1 MTDWKNAITDV
12 PGIVVGHAQDDEAK
26 TGVTVVLA
34 AGGAV
39 AAVDVRGGAPD
50 AIGTDTLQPGNL
62 VEKAHAIVLTG
73 GSAFGLASVTGVRQW
88 LEEHG
93 EGFDTQVAKV
103 PIVGGAVLFD
113 LGVGRADVRPD
124 AAMGYAAC
132 VAASADEARVGAVG
146 AGTGATVG
154 KLMGPQLASAG
165 GVGTA
170 SIDVGGGLVVG
181 ALFAV
186 NALGEVVDP
195 ATGQI
200 VAGIRNPAGGE
211 PAFFETLGVMKQMA
225 GMRAGGGNTVIGV
238 VATNATLD
246 RAMAL
251 RVAHMAHDGL
261 ARAVRPAHTLYDGD
275 VIFVLC
281 TGQVAADVNVVG
293 AFAAEAVSAAII
305 RAVK

>member
-1 MTDWKNAITDV
+1 MAESKNAITDV
-12 PGIVVGHAQDDEAK
+12 PGILVGHAQHDEAR

-34 AGGAV
+34 PGGAV

-93 EGFDTQVAKV
+93 EGFDTGVAKV

-132 VAASADEARVGAVG
+132 ATASADEARVGALG
-146 AGTGATVG
+146 AGSGATVG
-154 KLMGPQLASAG
+154 KMMGPQLASAG

-170 SIDVGGGLVVG
+170 SIALGGGLVVG

-200 VAGIRNPAGGE
+200 VAGIRNPAGSE
-211 PAFFETLGVMKQMA
+211 PAFLETLSVMKQMA
-225 GMRAGGGNTVIGV
+225 GMQASGGNTVIGV
-238 VATNATLD
+238 VATNAKLN
-246 RAMAL
+246 RALAL

-261 ARAVRPAHTLYDGD
+261 ARAVRPSHTLYDGD
-275 VIFVLC
+275 VTFVLC
-281 TGQVAADVNVVG
+281 TGQVTADVNVVG
-293 AFAAEAVSAAII
+293 AFAAEAVSAAIV